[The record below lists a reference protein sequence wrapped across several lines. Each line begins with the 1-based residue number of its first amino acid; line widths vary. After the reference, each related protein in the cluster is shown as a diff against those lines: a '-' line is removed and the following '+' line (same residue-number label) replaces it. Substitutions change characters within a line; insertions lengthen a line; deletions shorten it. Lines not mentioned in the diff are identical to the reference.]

1 MRLRAHVSES
11 GLGVVLVAPIDL
23 IIQRSPLRIRQ
34 PDILYLSAERTGVKE
49 RAELKGLPA
58 LEMSPDLVVEIL
70 SPSNTR
76 RDIENKLDDYRSLG
90 VLETWLVSSEAET
103 IEIVQLATDEAAT
116 GAVFGVDG
124 VLRSEALGGF
134 SLPIREIFG

>member
-34 PDILYLSAERTGVKE
+34 PDILYLSAERTGVKG

-70 SPSNTR
+70 PP
-76 RDIENKLDDYRSLG
+76 
-90 VLETWLVSSEAET
+90 
-103 IEIVQLATDEAAT
+103 ATPAAT
-116 GAVFGVDG
+116 S
-124 VLRSEALGGF
+124 RISSTTTEASGFWKLGW
-134 SLPIREIFG
+134 

>member
-1 MRLRAHVSES
+1 MNHDGGLRAARAHVSES

-70 SPSNTR
+70 SPSNWIIDR
-76 RDIENKLDDYRSLG
+76 RR
-90 VLETWLVSSEAET
+90 
-103 IEIVQLATDEAAT
+103 
-116 GAVFGVDG
+116 
-124 VLRSEALGGF
+124 
-134 SLPIREIFG
+134 